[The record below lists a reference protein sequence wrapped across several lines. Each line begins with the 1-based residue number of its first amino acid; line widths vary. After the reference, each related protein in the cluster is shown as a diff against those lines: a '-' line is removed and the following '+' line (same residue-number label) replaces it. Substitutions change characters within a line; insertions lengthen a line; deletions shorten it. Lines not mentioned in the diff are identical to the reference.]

1 MVYYTE
7 ILGRFDFVESDMEY
21 ITSIKENMLQYEESF
36 INDVLSY
43 LQNDVLFMSEYGNII
58 DKLNTNK
65 LSSWYKSVIS
75 GRLSGYFSEFVS
87 EFNLQYVP
95 KGSFSGERIA
105 ELFSFIR
112 IWFQNK
118 LVEICECEWDYKGIL
133 NAYTKVINAAIY
145 VTMNTYVPRDK
156 STSHTSNMVGKS
168 ISCYSFYAACIFN
181 DNDFS
186 RCRIFCLELM
196 GFKRCCSR

>member
-118 LVEICECEWDYKGIL
+118 LVEICGIIKE
-133 NAYTKVINAAIY
+133 Y
-145 VTMNTYVPRDK
+145 
-156 STSHTSNMVGKS
+156 
-168 ISCYSFYAACIFN
+168 
-181 DNDFS
+181 
-186 RCRIFCLELM
+186 
-196 GFKRCCSR
+196 